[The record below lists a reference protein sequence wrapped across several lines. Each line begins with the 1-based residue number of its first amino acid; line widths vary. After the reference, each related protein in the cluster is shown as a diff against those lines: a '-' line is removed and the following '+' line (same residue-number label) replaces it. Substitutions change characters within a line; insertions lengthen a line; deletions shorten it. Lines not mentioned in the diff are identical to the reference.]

1 MYCDKCGTKNK
12 KNSKFC
18 ESCGNKL
25 KLNNKNT
32 NFVDNFKMIPKNK
45 KIGMGIAIIIIILAI
60 GILSIL
66 LNNPLKIVEDK
77 LGEYYENYSEN
88 SKNELVDIGIILK
101 NNKNDKKLLENIKN
115 NTHKEIK
122 KWTKNFNTD
131 YKNQNKLNE
140 AYTKLV
146 NALEDIYD
154 YFDGLEYMLDYDLY
168 TELLKEA
175 KELYNSKKYYLTGKE
190 YEKKS
195 DEYYAYYNYQK
206 VIEGDSYYNKAQEY
220 VNNYLKD
227 KLKNYKEKADEY
239 IKDIDKL
246 TTDAALEA
254 YISHLDYI
262 IYNSITDNA
271 DLSVTDDYKRMYENA
286 INKVMYYTK
295 KLVDEL
301 EEKNEFDEAISA
313 VKKSLDCL
321 PEDID
326 DYKELEKLKKELE
339 NKLPDSL
346 ISKDKEYFTGG
357 IKEINYK
364 KEINDVEYD
373 GTLGFVSEGDT
384 VGVTYKLN
392 KDYKKF
398 KTSIVLS
405 KDWDTN
411 ISGYFVIKGD
421 NKELYKSPNISL
433 NSSFERNIEL
443 DVLGIDDLKIEFI
456 TISESNELPYFYIYL
471 VEPYLY
477 K

>member
-1 MYCDKCGTKNK
+1 
-12 KNSKFC
+12 
-18 ESCGNKL
+18 
-25 KLNNKNT
+25 
-32 NFVDNFKMIPKNK
+32 
-45 KIGMGIAIIIIILAI
+45 
-60 GILSIL
+60 
-66 LNNPLKIVEDK
+66 
-77 LGEYYENYSEN
+77 
-88 SKNELVDIGIILK
+88 
-101 NNKNDKKLLENIKN
+101 
-115 NTHKEIK
+115 
-122 KWTKNFNTD
+122 
-131 YKNQNKLNE
+131 
-140 AYTKLV
+140 
-146 NALEDIYD
+146 
-154 YFDGLEYMLDYDLY
+154 
-168 TELLKEA
+168 
-175 KELYNSKKYYLTGKE
+175 
-190 YEKKS
+190 
-195 DEYYAYYNYQK
+195 
-206 VIEGDSYYNKAQEY
+206 
-220 VNNYLKD
+220 
-227 KLKNYKEKADEY
+227 
-239 IKDIDKL
+239 
-246 TTDAALEA
+246 
-254 YISHLDYI
+254 
-262 IYNSITDNA
+262 
-271 DLSVTDDYKRMYENA
+271 MYENA

-339 NKLPDSL
+339 KKLPDSL

-373 GTLGFVSEGDT
+373 GTLGIVSEGDT